1 MGEYMFY
8 ELVEK
13 ELSNGEVWSVG
24 QMDKLPLHLQLLVEQ
39 NQGRQNIWE
48 VPNNQTENEPP
59 KRNLFT
65 K

>member
-1 MGEYMFY
+1 MFY